1 MLKIRDD
8 VDLKKLEKF
17 GFKKIQQDKRINYI
31 YTPHKSIEDFTG
43 NMIVV
48 NNDRNLFNY
57 NCYLDEDRQ
66 IRFRLNTEA
75 TYDFERI
82 MNVLYDLIQANLVVK
97 EK

>member
-17 GFKKIQQDKRINYI
+17 GFNYI

-57 NCYLDEDRQ
+57 NCYLGEDRQ
-66 IRFRLNTEA
+66 IRFRLTTEA
-75 TYDFERI
+75 TYDFERT
-82 MNVLYDLIQANLVVK
+82 MNVIYDLIQANLVVK
-97 EK
+97 E

>member
-57 NCYLDEDRQ
+57 NCYLGEDRQ
-66 IRFRLNTEA
+66 IRFRLTTEA
-75 TYDFERI
+75 TYDFERT
-82 MNVLYDLIQANLVVK
+82 MNVIYDLIQANLVVK
-97 EK
+97 E